1 MLGAV
6 KVDFGGIVSCAMLQ
20 SAQPITR
27 HATCTYVDARHL
39 TASPLTRLL
48 FLPAGFCW
56 LACHVSL
63 AHCLSPSVSRPLSL
77 TPLDATQSFNTMRV
91 FGGFAH
97 RAIEDIIW
105 KNYHHFRP
113 LTFGF
118 DACASG
124 LSQTILKSSPN
135 HTGLILSVGLRMQ
148 VARDNLRLI
157 SGFSLLALAVECVLT
172 NWSVFINTA
181 LIMWAFHF
189 SENPAATSIT
199 IFSEAPATSASS
211 AATEAEGYGVII
223 RVATQ
228 CVN

>member
-27 HATCTYVDARHL
+27 HATCAYVDARHL

-63 AHCLSPSVSRPLSL
+63 AHCLSPSVSRPL
-77 TPLDATQSFNTMRV
+77 V

-105 KNYHHFRP
+105 KNYHHFCP

-135 HTGLILSVGLRMQ
+135 HTGLILSVGLTMQ

-223 RVATQ
+223 RVATR

>member
-1 MLGAV
+1 MLGTV

-27 HATCTYVDARHL
+27 HATCAYVDARHL

-56 LACHVSL
+56 LACQCF
-63 AHCLSPSVSRPLSL
+63 AHC
-77 TPLDATQSFNTMRV
+77 
-91 FGGFAH
+91 
-97 RAIEDIIW
+97 AIEDIIW

-135 HTGLILSVGLRMQ
+135 HTGLILSVGLMMQ
-148 VARDNLRLI
+148 VARDDLRLI

-172 NWSVFINTA
+172 NWSVFINMA
-181 LIMWAFHF
+181 LII
-189 SENPAATSIT
+189 IT

-223 RVATQ
+223 RVATR